1 METIVTIKGHRVID
15 IYESFDGSYWFVT
28 EKAWK
33 QDSVINGTV
42 HENDQI
48 LFGYAR
54 LSACPQFAEFGY
66 FSEAELKS
74 LGNRI
79 WKVPQKNWAVC
90 PEVEV
95 RPTHERRGNH
105 GALGG
110 REGRGDASVW
120 AERFLR
126 CVPAQAFGG
135 MAAFWAGGPA
145 ASEGNANP
153 ARLTAV
159 PLFGFFVIVFHGG
172 QKKGLHFLLMRNTQR
187 RRR

>member
-135 MAAFWAGGPA
+135 MAAFLAGGPA
-145 ASEGNANP
+145 ATEDNGNP
-153 ARLTAV
+153 ARLTG
-159 PLFGFFVIVFHGG
+159 GFFI
-172 QKKGLHFLLMRNTQR
+172 
-187 RRR
+187 

>member
-42 HENDQI
+42 HKDDQI

-79 WKVPQKNWAVC
+79 WKVPQKNWAIC

-95 RPTHERRGNH
+95 RQTHERRGNH
-105 GALGG
+105 GARGG
-110 REGRGDASVW
+110 RE
-120 AERFLR
+120 
-126 CVPAQAFGG
+126 
-135 MAAFWAGGPA
+135 AGGDTGA
-145 ASEGNANP
+145 
-153 ARLTAV
+153 ARLGRAV
-159 PLFGFFVIVFHGG
+159 FGLRVRATTCRDGGLFGAGRLSMSSIRSPFCATLSGS
-172 QKKGLHFLLMRNTQR
+172 QSQRLMDDACICQTHRVPRQSRGITY
-187 RRR
+187 